1 MYNNWI
7 GDLIKLNNLNNNIIN
22 NNFNEKEINY
32 NITKNMNSIL
42 IKHTESKGG
51 NSYDDK
57 YEK

>member
-1 MYNNWI
+1 M
-7 GDLIKLNNLNNNIIN
+7 NNLNNNIINN

>member
-1 MYNNWI
+1 M
-7 GDLIKLNNLNNNIIN
+7 NNLNNNIIN

-42 IKHTESKGG
+42 IKYTESKGG
-51 NSYDDK
+51 NNYDDK